1 MYAEDCGKQ
10 TQTHEN
16 RFPPWFHHKT
26 CQMHVVHLLLP
37 RQARASVRGNYN
49 WGVLASNRAG
59 IEEAA
64 LLLAAW
70 GRQEEE
76 EEEEEQAA
84 AAGLLQQEGER
95 ERELQLQAV
104 GGEDY

>member
-1 MYAEDCGKQ
+1 
-10 TQTHEN
+10 
-16 RFPPWFHHKT
+16 
-26 CQMHVVHLLLP
+26 MHVVHLLLP

-84 AAGLLQQEGER
+84 AAAAGLLQEEGER